1 MASTKTKV
9 VGGGSAAALLLA
21 IPFIAGWEGK
31 SNDPYKDIVGVMTVC
46 YGETRVE
53 MRRYTDEE
61 CLDMLK
67 EAVSNDFMEPVVKL
81 TPTLADR
88 PYELAAATS
97 LAYNIGLK
105 NYENSSVRRQ
115 FNLRNFKQGCNNFKL
130 WNKVRR
136 AGRLV
141 VVKGLVNRR
150 AKETELCLK
159 GSLTNSGTTSSGVS
173 LSP

>member
-21 IPFIAGWEGK
+21 VPFIAGWEGK
-31 SNDPYKDIVGVMTVC
+31 SNDPYKDIVGITTVC
-46 YGETRVE
+46 YGETRVK

-61 CLDMLK
+61 CKVMLEK
-67 EAVSNDFMEPVVKL
+67 AVDGFMQPVLKM
-81 TPTLADR
+81 TPTLQDR

-105 NYENSSVRRQ
+105 NYENSSVRKQ
-115 FNLRNFKQGCNNFKL
+115 FNLGNFKQACNNFKL
-130 WNKVRR
+130 WNKARR
-136 AGRLV
+136 MGRLV

-159 GSLTNSGTTSSGVS
+159 GS
-173 LSP
+173 